1 MPAAGSLVSTAMTVA
16 MTGERIMVTGA
27 TGYIGSALVAQLRD
41 GNDVHVLA
49 RDAAAAQTQLG
60 LGDDAVHAVGDSAA
74 PIGAAFEEVK
84 PTIVFHLATDYQRND
99 DPATVASMVDANVR
113 FGSLVLDA
121 ASNHVGCDVVVVGSH
136 FQFAGGP
143 GRPASFYAATKNA
156 LREIARY
163 LQEARGL
170 RWIQPVIYD
179 VYGPG
184 DTRPKLVNVLIDQVM
199 AGEPVRLPDPEPLH
213 HFVYVDDVVAALVA
227 AARDLRSGDSP
238 NGSSVFV
245 TSDELATPSD
255 VLGAVASV
263 LGIEALI
270 SPERYELPP
279 RTMMRPFEGPR
290 PEGWRPEGWRPTVG
304 LVDGIKRIVRAGS

>member
-1 MPAAGSLVSTAMTVA
+1 MPPTESLVSVAMTVA
-16 MTGERIMVTGA
+16 TAGERIVVTGA
-27 TGYIGSALVAQLRD
+27 TGYIGSALVAQLREK
-41 GNDVHVLA
+41 NDVHVLA
-49 RDAAAAQTQLG
+49 RDITAARTQLD
-60 LGDDAVHAVGDSAA
+60 LGDGSVHDLGDGSA
-74 PIGAAFEEVK
+74 PIAAVFEQID
-84 PTIVFHLATDYQRND
+84 PTVVFHLATDYQRRD
-99 DPATVASMVDANVR
+99 DPARVASMVNANLR

-121 ASNHVGCDVVVVGSH
+121 ASSRPGCDVVLAGSH

-156 LREIARY
+156 LCEIARY

-184 DTRPKLVNVLIDQVM
+184 DTRPKLVNVLIDQVT

-213 HFVYVDDVVAALVA
+213 HFVYVEDVVVALGA

-245 TSDELATPSD
+245 TSNELATPSD

-263 LGIEALI
+263 LGIEPLI

-279 RTMMRPFEGPR
+279 RAIVRPFEGP
-290 PEGWRPEGWRPTVG
+290 RPEGWRPTVG
-304 LVDGIKRIVRAGS
+304 LVDGIERIVQPRS